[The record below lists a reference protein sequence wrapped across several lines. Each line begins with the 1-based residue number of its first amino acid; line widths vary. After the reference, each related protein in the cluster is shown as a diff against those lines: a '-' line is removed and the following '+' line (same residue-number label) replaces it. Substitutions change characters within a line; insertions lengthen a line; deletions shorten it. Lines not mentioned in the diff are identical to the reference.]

1 MMRVDTVNDGKDL
14 EYYLRLP
21 YRAELYAE
29 PDGSGY
35 PATVPDLPRCIT
47 CAETMDELAEMIED
61 AKRTWIE
68 CSLEDGLP
76 VPEPSSI
83 DDELVPVPRAIHR
96 KLVERAQREKQ
107 SVAQLIEAALASA
120 AG

>member
-1 MMRVDTVNDGKDL
+1 MNTGNEDRDL

-21 YRAELYAE
+21 YRVEVYPE

-35 PATVPDLPRCIT
+35 TAAIPDLPGCIT
-47 CAETMDELAEMIED
+47 CADTMDELAEMIED

-76 VPEPSSI
+76 IPEPSSV

-96 KLVERAQREKQ
+96 RLVERARREKQ
-107 SVAQLIEAALASA
+107 SVAQLVEAALASA
-120 AG
+120 VG